1 MNNEKYFIKSVFS
14 NGHTDYDFL
23 PIGTEIVNHWGK
35 TVTVVGH
42 QVWEVDPPETEPYDC

>member
-1 MNNEKYFIKSVFS
+1 MNNKKYFIKSVFS
-14 NGHTDYDFL
+14 NGHTAYDFL